1 MIVVDSRESSSIFER
16 LKEKQPDI
24 KKEFLEVGDYL
35 LDNGYAIERKDKDLI
50 QSILSNRL
58 YDQLNNLCSYDHP
71 ILCITIQNIWK
82 LFYYS
87 HSRFIDKSYIGT
99 LTTLTCK
106 YPNLKV
112 IFLDGEDEFINF
124 VISLDKKIHDDSKSE
139 RPKPHMR
146 RPESINDR
154 KENCLTCAQNIGVKK
169 AKVCL
174 EIYKSIE
181 ELSKVSLEDL
191 EKIEGLGKKPA
202 INLYELLH

>member
-106 YPNLKV
+106 YPILK
-112 IFLDGEDEFINF
+112 
-124 VISLDKKIHDDSKSE
+124 
-139 RPKPHMR
+139 
-146 RPESINDR
+146 
-154 KENCLTCAQNIGVKK
+154 
-169 AKVCL
+169 
-174 EIYKSIE
+174 
-181 ELSKVSLEDL
+181 
-191 EKIEGLGKKPA
+191 
-202 INLYELLH
+202 